1 MQYRT
6 VGRTGITVSHYQFGA
21 MSFGALG
28 NRDHDDCVRIIHRA
42 LDAGVNTI
50 DTADVYSGGE
60 SETIVGKALVGRRDD
75 VVLATKCYWPMGRDV
90 NQRGL
95 SRRWIVRALDE
106 SLRRLGTDD
115 VDIYY
120 MHKPDLATDIEESL
134 SAMSDLVAAGKIR
147 TVAVSTFPADR
158 IVEAQW
164 AAVKRRLA
172 PPRAEQP
179 PYSIFVRGI
188 ERDVLPVCARYGM
201 GVFVWGPLNSG
212 WLTGKYARGQELPQG
227 SRAQRWS
234 ANQAKNW
241 NDERSP
247 VQRKHDLVDALSA
260 VAREAGLS
268 LTHLAMAFSHEHPA
282 VTSTII
288 GPRTME
294 QLDDLLASADVRLD
308 TATLDAVDALVP
320 PGVNIDNDAD
330 SGWIAPWITN
340 PALRRR

>member
-1 MQYRT
+1 
-6 VGRTGITVSHYQFGA
+6 
-21 MSFGALG
+21 
-28 NRDHDDCVRIIHRA
+28 
-42 LDAGVNTI
+42 
-50 DTADVYSGGE
+50 
-60 SETIVGKALVGRRDD
+60 
-75 VVLATKCYWPMGRDV
+75 MGPDS

-95 SRRWIVRALDE
+95 SRRWIIKALE
-106 SLRRLGTDD
+106 NSLRRLNTDH

-134 SAMSDLVAAGKIR
+134 SAMHDLVAAGKIR

-164 AAVKRRLA
+164 TASERRLT

-212 WLTGKYARGQELPQG
+212 WLTGKYARGRIPSG
-227 SRAQRWS
+227 SRGERWA
-234 ANQAKNW
+234 ANQSKNFD
-241 NDERSP
+241 DERTP
-247 VQRKHDLVDALSA
+247 VQRKHDLVDALTD
-260 VAREAGLS
+260 VGREAGLS
-268 LTHLAMAFSHEHPA
+268 LTHLALAFSHEHPA

-294 QLDDLLASADVRLD
+294 QLDDLLASAEIRLD
-308 TATLDAVDALVP
+308 AATLDAIDSLVP
-320 PGVNIDNDAD
+320 PGVNVDNDAD

-340 PALRRR
+340 AALRRR